1 MRPWIGAAI
10 LAGLLGALS
19 PAAAQTSA
27 ATMSPTIRAGSA
39 TPITEFSSRHR
50 GRAHAHRQMRRY
62 PHRHHHWGSHRGY
75 DAPHYYARPYYY
87 RPYGIAPFF
96 PFGFG
101 GYGFQHSW

>member
-10 LAGLLGALS
+10 LAGMLVAIA
-19 PAAAQTSA
+19 PAAAQASA
-27 ATMSPTIRAGSA
+27 ASMPPTISAGSA

-62 PHRHHHWGSHRGY
+62 PHRHHHWGSPRY
-75 DAPHYYARPYYY
+75 DAPRYYARPYYY

-101 GYGFQHSW
+101 GYGFQPSW